1 MLGRF
6 YGLLVLAVLA
16 QSRSSSLTG
25 TCAWETSVSHSAN
38 RIPTSITEVYCA
50 QVGVPCGRGVF
61 CRVCIFG
68 VSQQVLDWNVFK
80 ENLKI
85 FNLRI
90 LTFFAIKNSSIWRN
104 NVNKLSRIFR
114 FLWFWEVFFLL
125 LNLYPKLVG
134 TPGMFSKLCQ
144 HIIKFVFYSAL
155 NCLRWWK
162 LPTLNKWMIK
172 K

>member
-125 LNLYPKLVG
+125 LNLFPKLVG

-162 LPTLNKWMIK
+162 LPTLNK
-172 K
+172 